1 MPWLRPGEI
10 PFYGEGKGWQR
21 QSHIYSSPFYYIDY
35 CLAQT
40 VALDFWARIQ
50 EDSQAAF
57 ETYMNYT
64 SLGGTMF
71 FTDLL
76 KTAGL
81 GNPFDAE
88 TLKKVC
94 AAADAYLSEYDLTG
108 IE

>member
-1 MPWLRPGEI
+1 MSATLRANRR
-10 PFYGEGKGWQR
+10 K
-21 QSHIYSSPFYYIDY
+21 
-35 CLAQT
+35 T
-40 VALDFWARIQ
+40 ARIQ

-57 ETYMNYT
+57 ETYMKYT

-76 KTAGL
+76 KEAGL

-94 AAADAYLSEYDLTG
+94 AAADQYLSQYDLTG